1 VVAGFRG
8 FGNLTYSFQKGGV
21 QEIEQTPKLRD
32 SYSMDVRVGVES
44 DSIEL
49 ALYATNVTDYEY
61 ILFSSETVRRFNQPR
76 LFGAQVRYKW

>member
-1 VVAGFRG
+1 
-8 FGNLTYSFQKGGV
+8 
-21 QEIEQTPKLRD
+21 
-32 SYSMDVRVGVES
+32 MDVRVGVES